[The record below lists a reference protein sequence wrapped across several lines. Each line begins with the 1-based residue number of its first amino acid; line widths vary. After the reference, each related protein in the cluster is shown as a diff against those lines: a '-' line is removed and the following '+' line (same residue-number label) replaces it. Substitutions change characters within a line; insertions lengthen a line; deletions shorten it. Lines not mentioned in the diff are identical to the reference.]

1 MAHAPSPILVLV
13 ENIVDGALRMLVEM
27 ERRDVYMDLVRSA
40 VYWNMVAMMEYMLLV
55 VGHIGAVE
63 IMLG

>member
-1 MAHAPSPILVLV
+1 M